1 MGVQLP
7 IQNPFIRSVQPTPW
21 VRAADWPV
29 ITDAAN
35 EVQYLFSDINDA
47 SCSIRTQF
55 TRNSG
60 SQNLVIDWGDG
71 TTDTVTNTAATIT
84 NHVYTPGTGTPCSRG
99 YTTFK
104 IRVYFTGT
112 GSSFI
117 FSCTI
122 TGIIAGLLP
131 AGFQECCLLEAY
143 YGQGTQTAGLDSLFR
158 GTSNNANGPYTY
170 LEYVKLPNSV
180 TGSCSNMFNNC
191 TALAVVVMPTSGFGM
206 TTFTQAFTSCSKLQ
220 SITFPSNATS
230 ITNLNSAFNSCISLT
245 SVTLPPTL
253 NSCTNISGC
262 FSGCSSLKNVTVP
275 SLNTC
280 TNIANLFSSCFSLE
294 WVKFNGLPSPGTP
307 TAVSAAS
314 LFSSCYNLQNV
325 YFPSSCS
332 SNAIYAFGSAFS
344 ICPKLRTV
352 VFPTGLNATD
362 LSFAFNSCYN
372 LTSVTFQSPTTS
384 CTAMNNMFS
393 SCYYLKSVTLPS
405 AVSASGVNMQSAF
418 QSCTSLADLTINS
431 SYLFTSLVQTFN
443 SCTSLKTLN
452 WSPGVQNSLVSLSNT
467 FANCSLLESIT
478 LPTSMNS
485 CTTLTNTFSFCFM
498 LRTVTF
504 PSTMNSVTNM
514 SGLFNNCR
522 SLTSV
527 TLPTSTSACT
537 DMNNMFGGATNIT
550 TVTLPS
556 TVSASLSNMSN
567 MFFYT
572 HSLKTVTFPNTQITV
587 GNNIGGLFY
596 GCSNL
601 TTINNFN
608 RLGPTT
614 STPLVTATGMN
625 FNRLASISFT
635 FPLSRLELNGFSN
648 SYSNVQ
654 EVRLTNAATG
664 QWTGTSPQINVS
676 YTNMSTAQLVQL
688 FNDMAAQGNVTSK
701 TINIT
706 SATGAAGL
714 SAANRLII
722 TSKGWTIT
730 G

>member
-60 SQNLVIDWGDG
+60 SQNIVIDWGDG
-71 TTDTVTNTAATIT
+71 TTNTITSTAATIT

-112 GSSFI
+112 GSSI
-117 FSCTI
+117 IVSCTI

-131 AGFQECCLLEAY
+131 AGFQECCVLEAY
-143 YGQGTQTAGLDSLFR
+143 YGQSTQTAGLDSLFR
-158 GTSNNANGPYTY
+158 GASNGSNGPYNF
-170 LEYVKLPNSV
+170 LEYVKLPNSA

-206 TTFTQAFTSCSKLQ
+206 TTFVQAFSSCSKLQ
-220 SITFPSNATS
+220 SITFPSDATS
-230 ITNLNSAFNSCISLT
+230 ITSLNSAFNSCTSLK
-245 SVTLPPTL
+245 SVTLPTTL
-253 NSCTNISGC
+253 NNCTSLSSC
-262 FSGCSSLKNVTVP
+262 FSSCPSLKNVTVP
-275 SLNTC
+275 SLDTC
-280 TNIANLFSSCFSLE
+280 PNISNLFSSCFSLE
-294 WVKFNGLPSPGTP
+294 WVKFNGLPSFGTP
-307 TAVSAAS
+307 TVVNAAS
-314 LFSSCYNLQNV
+314 LFNACYNLQNV

-332 SNAIYAFGSAFS
+332 SNAIYSLTSAFNLC
-344 ICPKLRTV
+344 IKIRTILL
-352 VFPTGLNATD
+352 PIGLNASD
-362 LSFAFNSCYN
+362 LSFAFSSCSN
-372 LTSVTFQSPTTS
+372 LSSVTFQSPTTS
-384 CTAMNNMFS
+384 CTNMSSMFS
-393 SCYYLKSVTLPS
+393 SCFYLKSVTLPS

-418 QSCTSLADLTINS
+418 QNCTSLADLTINS
-431 SYLFTSLVQTFN
+431 SYLFTNLVQTFN
-443 SCTSLKTLN
+443 VCPSLKTLN
-452 WSPGVQNSLVSLSNT
+452 WTPGSQNSLLSLSNT
-467 FANCSLLESIT
+467 FAGCSLLESIT
-478 LPTSMNS
+478 LPTSMNV
-485 CTTLTNTFSFCFM
+485 CTTLSSTFNSCFM

-504 PSTMNSVTNM
+504 PSTMNSVTTTAD
-514 SGLFNNCR
+514 LFSNCR

-527 TLPTSTSACT
+527 TLPTSMSLCT
-537 DMNNMFGGATNIT
+537 TMSGMFFNAANIT

-556 TVSASLSNMSN
+556 TVSASLSTMSN
-567 MFFYT
+567 MFNLA
-572 HSLKTVTFPNTQITV
+572 HSLKTVTFPNTQITA
-587 GNNIGGLFY
+587 GNNISGLFS

-614 STPLVTATGMN
+614 STPLVTASQMN
-625 FNRLASISFT
+625 YNRLASISFT
-635 FPLSRLELNGFSN
+635 FPLVRLELNGFST

-654 EVRLTNAATG
+654 AVRLTNAATG
-664 QWTGTSPQINVS
+664 QWTGSSPQINVS
-676 YTNMSTAQLVQL
+676 YTNMSTANLVQL

-714 SAANRLII
+714 TAADRLII
-722 TSKGWTIT
+722 TSRGWTIT

>member
-7 IQNPFIRSVQPTPW
+7 IQNPFIRSVQPTPY
-21 VRAADWPV
+21 VRPADWPV

-47 SCSIRTQF
+47 SCSVKTQF

-60 SQNLVIDWGDG
+60 SQNIVIDWGDG
-71 TTDTVTNTAATIT
+71 TTNTVTNTAATIT
-84 NHVYTPGTGTPCSRG
+84 NHVYTPGTGTPCSLG

-112 GSSFI
+112 GSSI
-117 FSCTI
+117 IVSCTI

-143 YGQGTQTAGLDSLFR
+143 YGQSTQTAGLDSLFR
-158 GTSNNANGPYTY
+158 GASNGSNGPYNF
-170 LEYVKLPNSV
+170 LEYVKLPNAA
-180 TGSCSNMFNNC
+180 TGSCSNMFNGC

-206 TTFTQAFTSCSKLQ
+206 TTFTQAFTSCTKLQ

-230 ITNLNSAFNSCISLT
+230 ITNLNSAFSSCTSLT
-245 SVTLPPTL
+245 SVTLPTTL
-253 NSCTNISGC
+253 NSCTTISSC
-262 FSGCSSLKNVTVP
+262 FDTCVSLKNVTVP

-280 TNIANLFSSCFSLE
+280 TNISLAFTSCFSLE
-294 WVKFNGLPSPGTP
+294 WVKFNGLPSFGTP
-307 TAVSAAS
+307 TAVSGS
-314 LFSSCYNLQNV
+314 TLFNGCYNLQNV

-332 SNAIYAFGSAFS
+332 SNARYSFGSAFS
-344 ICPKLRTV
+344 TCTKLRTV
-352 VFPTGLNATD
+352 VFPTGLSATD
-362 LSFAFNSCYN
+362 LSFAFNACYN

-384 CTAMNNMFS
+384 CTAMNYMFS
-393 SCYYLKSVTLPS
+393 NCYYLKFVTLPS
-405 AVSASGVNMQSAF
+405 AVSPSGVNMQSAF
-418 QSCTSLADLTINS
+418 LGCTSLTDLTINS
-431 SYLFTSLVQTFN
+431 SYLFTNLVNAFN
-443 SCTSLKTLN
+443 GCTSLKTLN
-452 WSPGVQNSLVSLSNT
+452 WTPGSQNSLSSLDNT

-485 CTTLTNTFSFCFM
+485 CTNLVATFGFCFM

-504 PSTMNSVTNM
+504 PSTMNSVTSM
-514 SGLFNNCR
+514 ASLFNNCR

-527 TLPTSTSACT
+527 TLPTSMTACT
-537 DMNNMFGGATNIT
+537 NMSSMFFNATNIT

-556 TVSASLSNMSN
+556 TVSASLSTMAN
-567 MFFYT
+567 MFYSA

-587 GNNIGGLFY
+587 GNNITSLFY

-601 TTINNFN
+601 TTINNFSKI
-608 RLGPTT
+608 GPTT
-614 STPLVTATGMN
+614 STPYVLATGMN
-625 FNRLASISFT
+625 YNRLASISFT
-635 FPLSRLELNGFSN
+635 FPLVRLELNGFAS

-654 EVRLTNAATG
+654 VVRLTNAATG
-664 QWTGTSPQINVS
+664 QWGGSSPQINVS
-676 YTNMSTAQLVQL
+676 YTNMSTANLVQL

-706 SATGAAGL
+706 GATGAAGL
-714 SAANRLII
+714 TAADRLII